1 MNAAAL
7 LPASA
12 VAPLAD
18 ASRSGATAAVA
29 SSCLARRQGLRC
41 LAVGVGVCKQGG
53 LHRQSCS
60 LKALPSRASAPGME
74 TMAGSFAK
82 CVQRFALCYLPCAG
96 RQLLLFWLHVPTV
109 TPQLPIGKQIARR

>member
-1 MNAAAL
+1 MKAAAL

-41 LAVGVGVCKQGG
+41 LAGVCKQGE

-74 TMAGSFAK
+74 TMVGFGKVFAA
-82 CVQRFALCYLPCAG
+82 VVLCNLPCAG
-96 RQLLLFWLHVPTV
+96 RHLLLFWLHGFTV
-109 TPQLPIGKQIARR
+109 TPGGDHSW